1 MGKISDIQLRAQAVI
16 LAKEGYS
23 CSRIAT
29 KLRRSKSWVS
39 KWICRGKD
47 NDMLVDKKRI
57 GRPKILSNTAK
68 RLITGT
74 KYRRGQSTRHY

>member
-47 NDMLVDKKRI
+47 NDMPVDKKRI
-57 GRPKILSNTAK
+57 GRPKILSNE
-68 RLITGT
+68 
-74 KYRRGQSTRHY
+74 RGER

>member
-1 MGKISDIQLRAQAVI
+1 MGKISDFYLRAQAVI

-47 NDMLVDKKRI
+47 NDMLVDKKESVVQRYCLTI
-57 GRPKILSNTAK
+57 ILD
-68 RLITGT
+68 ITD
-74 KYRRGQSTRHY
+74 S